1 MSLSQAAAAALAAFP
16 PRGSIAL
23 LPAEAT
29 GGGRPAMDRLI
40 AQDYIIDSMLYFDG
54 DRVESA
60 VRLASGA
67 DRALWT
73 QQALLLSDTKC
84 ISADERRCVPL
95 CNLLPVLR
103 L

>member
-1 MSLSQAAAAALAAFP
+1 MLDWWDLIDTVLPSQAAAATLAAFP

-67 DRALWT
+67 HWAYRT
-73 QQALLLSDTKC
+73 TS
-84 ISADERRCVPL
+84 SP
-95 CNLLPVLR
+95 
-103 L
+103 

>member
-1 MSLSQAAAAALAAFP
+1 VSLSQAAAAALAAFP
-16 PRGSIAL
+16 PRGGIAL
-23 LPAEAT
+23 LPPEAT

-67 DRALWT
+67 
-73 QQALLLSDTKC
+73 QASNFNPTLGHQHTWLSSVVMPGGPQLLSGVG
-84 ISADERRCVPL
+84 RRS
-95 CNLLPVLR
+95 
-103 L
+103 